1 MDDRPTGIKKSY
13 LIVPCLAISIASR
26 PDPESAVNGD
36 STVTC
41 KQTKK
46 AKDKDYLGAS
56 PGLVVMGGDSCSKGR
71 EFESRQRTLDGHFF
85 TYLFIEDF
93 VFCV

>member
-46 AKDKDYLGAS
+46 AKDKDYLGVS
-56 PGLVVMGGDSCSKGR
+56 PRSSGYARRLMFQR
-71 EFESRQRTLDGHFF
+71 SR
-85 TYLFIEDF
+85 
-93 VFCV
+93 V